1 MTSLS
6 FEKDD
11 DSNGHV
17 DFITASSVSGRYFI
31 LIPYMYTTIH
41 VRAHV
46 VSLHAVAELAGAD
59 VRH

>member
-11 DSNGHV
+11 DRNGHV
-17 DFITASSVSGRYFI
+17 DFITASSVSRRYFI
-31 LIPYMYTTIH
+31 LILYMYMIVH
-41 VRAHV
+41 VCAHV